1 MTCFTDDPL
10 VVNCKILLEAVITG
24 EDVERCLPRG
34 FFFLLRKDPFQEKLE
49 FTRPS
54 PPIGVTGVTN
64 RTKALPHFIYLF
76 ILLVFLFFFLKGG
89 RCNCNDVCWLLYG
102 TKTDVSFFYCCRPRE
117 GFTVDCGVTTLF
129 FNFNRFL
136 EPASEDSKVDRV
148 CDALRRTLETAEHN
162 KYVKTEFHR
171 KKG

>member
-1 MTCFTDDPL
+1 M
-10 VVNCKILLEAVITG
+10 VNCKILLEAVITV
-24 EDVERCLPRG
+24 EDVERCLQRG
-34 FFFLLRKDPFQEKLE
+34 FFFLLRKDPFEEKLG

-54 PPIGVTGVTN
+54 PPIGVTGVTD

-89 RCNCNDVCWLLYG
+89 RCNCNDVCWLLFG
-102 TKTDVSFFYCCRPRE
+102 TETEVSFFIV
-117 GFTVDCGVTTLF
+117 VDLVRVSLSLNCGVTTLF

-148 CDALRRTLETAEHN
+148 CDALRRTLETAGHN

>member
-1 MTCFTDDPL
+1 MLTIIRNQD
-10 VVNCKILLEAVITG
+10 
-24 EDVERCLPRG
+24 R
-34 FFFLLRKDPFQEKLE
+34 RK
-49 FTRPS
+49 
-54 PPIGVTGVTN
+54 
-64 RTKALPHFIYLF
+64 
-76 ILLVFLFFFLKGG
+76 
-89 RCNCNDVCWLLYG
+89 
-102 TKTDVSFFYCCRPRE
+102 FFYCCRPRE

-148 CDALRRTLETAEHN
+148 CDALRRTLETAGHN